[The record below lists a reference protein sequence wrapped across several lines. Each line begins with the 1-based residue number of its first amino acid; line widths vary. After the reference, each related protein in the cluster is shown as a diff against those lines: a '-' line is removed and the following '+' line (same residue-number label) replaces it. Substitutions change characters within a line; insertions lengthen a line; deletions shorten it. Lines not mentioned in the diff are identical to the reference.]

1 MVEGSDCGSYMVKM
15 LNSDFV
21 LSPES
26 KRGSRNGPRE
36 LLLHRTRL
44 HQRLEVKVEKTGGHV
59 ETWILKPQ
67 WASFESLS
75 QNTSVTLKGAFDL
88 QTST

>member
-1 MVEGSDCGSYMVKM
+1 MTVEGSDCGSYLVKM

-26 KRGSRNGPRE
+26 KRRNRNGHPE

-44 HQRLEVKVEKTGGHV
+44 SQRLEVKGERTGGHV
-59 ETWILKPQ
+59 GSWIPKSQ

-75 QNTSVTLKGAFDL
+75 QSTSNSEGGI
-88 QTST
+88 